1 MSGMVPSLQLRGVGR
16 RYEIGSRTTG
26 LHCSDFVLSGGEAV
40 LVQGPSG
47 GGKST
52 LSRLAAL
59 WERPDRGDILVHGQ
73 VVTWKS
79 SHRYRGKVIGY
90 ISQQI
95 LLAPKL
101 SVRDNL
107 LLALHPHRLGP
118 AESIRRVVAT
128 CAELGLR
135 DILSQPVRTLSG
147 GQAQRVAIARALAGE
162 PDILV
167 ADEPT
172 RSLDADCLAL
182 VRNSISSW
190 HKARPH
196 RSLLLVS
203 HLAEDSQ
210 LTTRRVTLV
219 DGRIE

>member
-1 MSGMVPSLQLRGVGR
+1 MSGIVPSLQLRSVGR
-16 RYEIGSRTTG
+16 RYETGSRTSG
-26 LHCSDFVLSGGEAV
+26 LHSTDFVLSCGEAV

-52 LSRLAAL
+52 FSRLVAL
-59 WERPDRGDILVHGQ
+59 WERPDRGHILVYGDEVSWQ
-73 VVTWKS
+73 I
-79 SHRYRGKVIGY
+79 SHRYRGKIIGY

-95 LLAPKL
+95 LLVPKL

-107 LLALHPHRLGP
+107 LLALRPHRLHP

-135 DILSQPVRTLSG
+135 DILGQPVGTLSG

-182 VRNSISSW
+182 VRSAISSW
-190 HKARPH
+190 HKARPR

-203 HLAEDSQ
+203 HLAEDSE
-210 LTTRRVTLV
+210 LTSRTVTIV
-219 DGRIE
+219 DGRLE